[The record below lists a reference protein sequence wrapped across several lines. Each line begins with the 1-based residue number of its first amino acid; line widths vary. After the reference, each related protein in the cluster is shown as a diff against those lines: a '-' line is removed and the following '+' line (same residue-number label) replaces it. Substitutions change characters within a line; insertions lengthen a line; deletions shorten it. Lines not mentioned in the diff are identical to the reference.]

1 MTRVEQR
8 KVERVKE
15 RVRMRN
21 IVYLLLVSLLA
32 ASAWGDQKPIVDAG
46 ARFHPVIGA
55 GGMVVSQEQLA
66 SRVGA
71 DILARGGNA
80 VDAAVA
86 TGFALAVTLPQAG
99 NIGGGGFMLVYLAE
113 ENRTIA
119 IDYREM
125 APAAAHRDMYLAA
138 DGAVDNEKSRY
149 SVHAAGVPGTV
160 AGLLHAQENY
170 GKLSLKEVI
179 QPAITLAAEGFAVSH
194 TLANSLQ
201 YRAEVMLQDK
211 ATAEYFYRDG
221 APYQPGETLVQA
233 DLAASL
239 QRIADKGGKGFYQGK
254 TAELMLAKI
263 RRGGGE
269 MTPQDLLDYRVIE
282 RKPVCGD
289 YRDHRVCAMPPP
301 SSGGIHLI
309 QMLNIL
315 EGWELQPLGHNSA
328 DYLHRLIEV
337 MRRAYADRS
346 EYLGDPDF
354 YPVPVSALIDKKYG
368 EKLRRQIDTQ
378 KASRSKDIK
387 PGLTLP
393 KESRETTHYSS
404 WDKWGNVVSNTYTL
418 NFSFGSGI
426 SVDGAG
432 FLLNN
437 EMFDFAAKPGVPNAY
452 GLVGGDANAIAG
464 GKRPLSSMTPTI
476 VFKEGEPLIATGSPG
491 GSTIITVVLQQLLN
505 LIDFEMNLAEATAAP
520 RIHHQWLPDQ
530 VWLEEGISPDTET
543 LLRGMGH
550 DVQRSRVLGRTQS
563 LMKEAEN
570 FYGVSD
576 YRWPGGAAVSP

>member
-1 MTRVEQR
+1 MKKTVCLALT
-8 KVERVKE
+8 VF
-15 RVRMRN
+15 
-21 IVYLLLVSLLA
+21 LAVSV
-32 ASAWGDQKPIVDAG
+32 WGDQKPIVDAG
-46 ARFHPVIGA
+46 ARFHPVIGS

-113 ENRTIA
+113 EDRTIA

-125 APAAAHRDMYLAA
+125 APGSAHRSMYLAA
-138 DGAVDNEKSRY
+138 DGEVDNEKSRY

-170 GKLSLKEVI
+170 GNLTLKEVI
-179 QPAITLAAEGFAVSH
+179 QPAIKLAADGFAVSH
-194 TLANSLQ
+194 TLANSLA
-201 YRAEVMLQDK
+201 YRAENMLQDK
-211 ATAEYFYRDG
+211 ATANYFYHRDG
-221 APYQPGETLVQA
+221 TFYQPGERLVQA

-239 QRIADKGGKGFYQGK
+239 QRIADKGGKGFYHGK

-269 MTPQDLLDYRVIE
+269 MTQQDLLDYRVIE
-282 RKPVCGD
+282 RKPVCGE

-315 EGWELQPLGHNSA
+315 EGWELQPMGHNSA
-328 DYLHRLIEV
+328 AYLHRLIEV

-354 YPVPVSALIDKKYG
+354 YPVPVTALIDKPYA
-368 EKLRRQIDTQ
+368 EKLRRQIDEK
-378 KASRSKDIK
+378 KASRSADIK
-387 PGLTLP
+387 PGLRLP

-437 EMFDFAAKPGVPNAY
+437 EMDDFAAKPGTPNAY

-476 VFKEGEPLIATGSPG
+476 VFKQGVPVIATGSPG

-550 DVQRSRVLGRTQS
+550 DIQHSRVLGRTQS
-563 LMKEAEN
+563 LMKDAAN

-576 YRWPGGAAVSP
+576 YRWPGGAAVPVSDVANP